1 MERFYL
7 EEANIKRKNEAIN
20 YIKEHIEFNSEP
32 AGVGGLDDEYKNY
45 ENWLEKMELMK
56 NIETCPSNR
65 CIGREYFL
73 IRENDEKIVGMIN
86 LRWNLNEWMLKYGG
100 HIGYGIRPTERR
112 KGYNKIN
119 LYLCLL
125 KAKEFGLDKVLLTAS
140 DNNLGSI
147 STIKAL
153 GGVLENKVE
162 SYKDSNDIT
171 GRYWID
177 VNESLEKYE
186 SVYKKKIL
194 IKEWYY
200 GNNWS

>member
-86 LRWNLNEWMLKYGG
+86 LRWNLNEWMMCFGG

-125 KAKEFGLDKVLLTAS
+125 KAKEFGINKVLLTAN
-140 DNNLGSI
+140 DDNLGSI
-147 STIKAL
+147 NTIKAL
-153 GGVLENKVE
+153 GGVLENKIE
-162 SYKDSNDIT
+162 SYKENEDIL
-171 GRYWID
+171 GRYWINVD
-177 VNESLEKYE
+177 ESLEKYE
-186 SVYKKKIL
+186 NVYKKKIL
-194 IKEWYY
+194 FKE
-200 GNNWS
+200 